1 MPVAVI
7 DSERTKDLPQPG
19 IMRERFLVAVKVQM
33 QQAETDDS
41 YVVLLRFDIDGFRK
55 LNEQSGYLD
64 ADQILNL
71 LFSRMKSQLLDNEMA
86 GWLGADEF
94 VLSLCVKSKDEVA
107 SRVSDVYALLREPC
121 DITTV
126 NFQPRLSLGV
136 ALYPDDSLDG
146 DGLVLAAESAQQHA
160 KVRGGAQINYY
171 SNKNHE
177 QALHQ
182 SRLEKDLQGALTRKE
197 FYLLYQPKVDST
209 TGIIT
214 GFEALLRWQHPE
226 LGVISPV
233 EFIPILE
240 ENKMILE
247 VGEWIFSEVCQAL
260 DRWKKTGM
268 EVVPISV
275 NVSMHQFKQ
284 AGFVER
290 LAEIL
295 QQHNIETRLID
306 IEITE
311 SCLMD
316 DGQENIAILN
326 KIKSLG
332 MSISIDDFGTG
343 YSSLSYLKRF
353 PIDTLKIDRSFIINV
368 HNRRESDNAGIVT
381 AIMALSHSLH
391 LDVVAEGVESAHELA
406 FLHAL
411 GCRTIQGFLF
421 SKPLKEDAVLELL
434 KTSLSMAETLAK
446 VRQELQSGKVMP

>member
-1 MPVAVI
+1 M
-7 DSERTKDLPQPG
+7 KDLPQPG
-19 IMRERFLVAVKVQM
+19 VMREHFLTAVAAQM
-33 QQAETDDS
+33 RQAKANDS
-41 YVVLLRFDIDGFRK
+41 YLILLRFDIDGFRK

-64 ADQILNL
+64 ADRVLKI
-71 LFSRMKSQLLDNEMA
+71 LFSRIKSQLLDNDLA
-86 GWLGADEF
+86 CWLGADEF
-94 VLSLCVKSKDEVA
+94 ALLLGINSKDEIA
-107 SRVSDVYALLREPC
+107 SRVSGAYALLREPC
-121 DITTV
+121 DISTV
-126 NFQPRLSLGV
+126 GFQPRLSLGV

-160 KVRGGAQINYY
+160 KTRGGAQINYY
-171 SNKNHE
+171 SRKIHK
-177 QALHQ
+177 QALHL

-209 TGIIT
+209 TGIVK

-226 LGVISPV
+226 RGVISPL

-240 ENKMILE
+240 ENRMILD
-247 VGEWIFSEVCQAL
+247 VGEWIFSEVCLAL
-260 DRWKKTGM
+260 GRWKKAGVD
-268 EVVPISV
+268 VVPISV

-290 LAEIL
+290 LVDIL
-295 QQHNIETRLID
+295 KLHDIETKLID

-326 KIKSLG
+326 QLKSMG

-353 PIDTLKIDRSFIINV
+353 PVDTLKIDRSFITNV

-391 LDVVAEGVESAHELA
+391 LEVVAEGVESAHELA
-406 FLHAL
+406 FLYAL

-434 KTSLSMAETLAK
+434 ETSFSMAETLVK
-446 VRQELQSGKVMP
+446 VRQQLQARELIP

>member
-1 MPVAVI
+1 M
-7 DSERTKDLPQPG
+7 KDLPQPG
-19 IMRERFLVAVKVQM
+19 VMRERFIGAVVTQM
-33 QQAETDDS
+33 RQAKANDS
-41 YVVLLRFDIDGFRK
+41 YLLLLRFDIDGFRK

-64 ADQILNL
+64 ADRVLNV
-71 LFSRMKSQLLDNEMA
+71 LFSRIKSQLLENELA
-86 GWLGADEF
+86 CWLGADEF
-94 VLSLCVKSKDEVA
+94 VSLLCINNKNEIE
-107 SRVSDVYALLREPC
+107 SRVSTIYALLREPC
-121 DITTV
+121 DISSV
-126 NFQPRLSLGV
+126 SFQPRLSFGV

-146 DGLVLAAESAQQHA
+146 DELVLAAESAQQYA
-160 KVRGGAQINYY
+160 KTCGGAQINYY
-171 SNKNHE
+171 SNKIHQ
-177 QALHQ
+177 QALQ
-182 SRLEKDLQGALTRKE
+182 LSRLEKDLQGALRRKE

-209 TGIIT
+209 TGIVK

-226 LGVISPV
+226 RGVISPL

-240 ENKMILE
+240 ENRMIID
-247 VGEWIFSEVCQAL
+247 VGDWIFSEVCRAL
-260 DRWKKTGM
+260 DRWKKAGV

-284 AGFVER
+284 PGFVER
-290 LAEIL
+290 LVDIL
-295 QQHNIETRLID
+295 QQYDVETKLID

-326 KIKSLG
+326 QLKSIG

-353 PIDTLKIDRSFIINV
+353 PIDTLKIDRSFITNV

-406 FLHAL
+406 FLYAL

-434 KTSLSMAETLAK
+434 ETSFSMAGTLAK
-446 VRQELQSGKVMP
+446 VRQQLQAKELTP